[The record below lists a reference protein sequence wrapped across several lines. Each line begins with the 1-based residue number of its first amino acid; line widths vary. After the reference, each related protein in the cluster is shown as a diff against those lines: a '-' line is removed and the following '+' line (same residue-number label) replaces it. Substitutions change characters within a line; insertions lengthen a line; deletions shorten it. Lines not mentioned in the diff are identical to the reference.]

1 VVRSVVNEPGDAD
14 LVGADEPVAAH
25 PVGLLRQPAGCL
37 QHLSEV
43 DKPSAGDPRVALH
56 VMRALSHGIGLAP
69 QLDAPLTRRFDERGP
84 AVAVRR

>member
-1 VVRSVVNEPGDAD
+1 
-14 LVGADEPVAAH
+14 
-25 PVGLLRQPAGCL
+25 L

-43 DKPSAGDPRVALH
+43 DKPSAGGPRVALH
-56 VMRALSHGIGLAP
+56 VMRALSHGIGLPP